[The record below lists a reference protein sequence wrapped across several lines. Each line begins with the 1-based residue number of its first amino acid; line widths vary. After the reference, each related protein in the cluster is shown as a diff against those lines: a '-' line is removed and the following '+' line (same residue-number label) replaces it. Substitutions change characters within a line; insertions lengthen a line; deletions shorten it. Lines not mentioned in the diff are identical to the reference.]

1 MFILVGLGGGFLE
14 SGGALDSYRGAGCC
28 RRECK
33 QCQNSKSEGKRET
46 DEDGHIGILGV
57 QVAVYFLVMYRS
69 HGTGSEQL
77 IKLCVERDAKE
88 RCQATEGHMQWSVSQ
103 LISSLFACT
112 DSQST

>member
-14 SGGALDSYRGAGCC
+14 SGGALDSYRGAGSC

-46 DEDGHIGILGV
+46 DEDGQIGILGV

-103 LISSLFACT
+103 FISSLFACT